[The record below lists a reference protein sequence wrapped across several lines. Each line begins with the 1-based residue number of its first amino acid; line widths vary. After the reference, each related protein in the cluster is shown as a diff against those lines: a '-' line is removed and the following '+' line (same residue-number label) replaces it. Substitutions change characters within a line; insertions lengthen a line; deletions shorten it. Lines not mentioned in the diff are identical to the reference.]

1 MGFDGII
8 LNVEKLIGGDYME
21 KGIKVVSLFSGI
33 GGFEK
38 GLEKSNLNYDIVF
51 ASEIDRF
58 AISTY
63 GFNFSLKHMHGDI
76 KQVNETDI
84 PNHNLLCA
92 GFPCQSFS
100 VAGKR
105 KGFNDI
111 RGTLFFDIVRIIK
124 EKKPKYILLENVKNL
139 ISHDGGNTIKI
150 ILKNI
155 SECNYTFDITV
166 INSNEAGVP
175 QSRERTYIIG
185 VYNHSTEKFEVDK
198 RNQKISQIK
207 HWANNN
213 KLKTMNFFND
223 VNFEAKSRYIC
234 DILDDEVDYKYY
246 INTKRI
252 EDYLKTIDAKD
263 MILKKDRK
271 IIKQFDLP
279 KEVHND
285 LERQRRVYSPNGI
298 SPTLLARSDSP
309 KIIVKDGDK
318 FRIRKVTPYEALKIQ
333 GFDKKFVSN
342 IIRNGMSDTQ
352 LYKQAG
358 NAVSPPVITQIINSM
373 MEKFYEE
380 I

>member
-139 ISHDGGNTIKI
+139 ISHDGGNTIKT